1 MVGRR
6 DGDEVA
12 AASGPALSL
21 IRAGAIG
28 AAGVSAAFS
37 QGHVVVLAL
46 LLGLAAGRVSSG
58 AAAAGAAAAVLLR
71 WGSPSLGA
79 LAGGQSVLGGA
90 GLTGTSAAAASAWL
104 AATALVL
111 ATTPVGDAR
120 PSKGRL
126 ARLGFV
132 APALPFGLA
141 AAAVVAGPGPGGAL
155 GLRVAACAVA
165 VALAAIVAAT
175 RTTPGADRVAASL
188 AVLSGVA
195 AAVAAGMS

>member
-1 MVGRR
+1 MVGRG
-6 DGDEVA
+6 DGEDRA
-12 AASGPALSL
+12 AAPGAALSL

-28 AAGVSAAFS
+28 AAGMSAAFS

-79 LAGGQSVLGGA
+79 LAGNQSVLGAA

-104 AATALVL
+104 AAAALVL
-111 ATTPVGDAR
+111 AATPVGHAR
-120 PSKGRL
+120 PPQGRL

-132 APALPFGLA
+132 APAVPFGLA

-155 GLRVAACAVA
+155 GLRVAAGVAAVVLAAAVA
-165 VALAAIVAAT
+165 TI

-188 AVLSGVA
+188 AVSCGI
-195 AAVAAGMS
+195 AAVLAAGTS